1 MRAVASK
8 RAISKP
14 AVRRLQFLR
23 NAGCD
28 RASALRA
35 GTRAVGAPLMR
46 FQFVAGLKLGEK
58 RFSSA
63 PGYPRFPAPY
73 KFRGSTVQWRLCT
86 PSAGSSSSRPTFAH
100 ALASRQSTP
109 YPSKRRTLFR
119 VARARSFHSTKS
131 SIAPRVEPLRP
142 SAAKPIPSP
151 RGLVSVVSPCGVS
164 GRTLSVHAGFAMVS
178 DGLAEGVPATTRLVE
193 ELGPS
198 LGVRNPICITR
209 VSEYRPWAT

>member
-46 FQFVAGLKLGEK
+46 FQFVGGLKLGEK
-58 RFSSA
+58 RLQVRRDILSFLPPINFADQLSNGDCV
-63 PGYPRFPAPY
+63 PHPQG
-73 KFRGSTVQWRLCT
+73 VI
-86 PSAGSSSSRPTFAH
+86 SRPTFAH
-100 ALASRQSTP
+100 AVASRQSTP
-109 YPSKRRTLFR
+109 FPPNAGHHVVFRRALLPQHKVEYCAARRTTPTR
-119 VARARSFHSTKS
+119 
-131 SIAPRVEPLRP
+131 
-142 SAAKPIPSP
+142 AKPIPSP

-164 GRTLSVHAGFAMVS
+164 GSLGCFRFMLVSRWFRMVS
-178 DGLAEGVPATTRLVE
+178 RKASQL
-193 ELGPS
+193 
-198 LGVRNPICITR
+198 
-209 VSEYRPWAT
+209 RPG